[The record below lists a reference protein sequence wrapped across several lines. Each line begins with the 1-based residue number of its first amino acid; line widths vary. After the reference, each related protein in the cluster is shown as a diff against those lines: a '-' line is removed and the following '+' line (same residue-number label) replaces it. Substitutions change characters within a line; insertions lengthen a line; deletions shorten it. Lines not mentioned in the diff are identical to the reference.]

1 MKQPGFW
8 IDLRR
13 IQLHPIP
20 SLIVFL
26 SVGLAGTVGPMIITD
41 PHSGRSHT
49 IHKDSGL
56 YKDLLHKLHMAKVGD
71 CIGDSDTEERPIRR
85 TNSYTSY
92 TMTIYGIHG
101 DPRFRDGDSGSLDR
115 RARVDSYSSYSLA
128 VTKSS
133 ECADQNVT
141 EADANLDLEVDELEV
156 DHPVVS
162 TLFQFLQI
170 LTACFGSFAH
180 GGNDVR

>member
-1 MKQPGFW
+1 
-8 IDLRR
+8 
-13 IQLHPIP
+13 
-20 SLIVFL
+20 
-26 SVGLAGTVGPMIITD
+26 MIITD

-49 IHKDSGL
+49 VHKDSGL

-92 TMTIYGIHG
+92 TMTIYGIQG
-101 DPRFRDGDSGSLDR
+101 DPKSRDADGGFLDKR
-115 RARVDSYSSYSLA
+115 SRVDSYSSYSLA
-128 VTKSS
+128 VTRSS
-133 ECADQNVT
+133 VCEDQNVT
-141 EADANLDLEVDELEV
+141 EEAEANLDVEVDELEV
-156 DHPVVS
+156 DHPSVS
-162 TLFQFLQI
+162 MLFQSLQV